1 MNAPITKDQFTFS
14 LGYAS
19 YIDYSYDEAPAT
31 VVKLPKRGIGQWLNR
46 AVAAFAEWRRQRMA
60 LRDMAR
66 LTERELADIGLSRA
80 DMLRVFDPAFAADHA
95 RGRDYVAS

>member
-46 AVAAFAEWRRQRMA
+46 AVATLAERRRRRVELQEMA
-60 LRDMAR
+60 MMTD
-66 LTERELADIGLSRA
+66 RELFDIGLSRS
-80 DMLRVFDPAFAADHA
+80 DVSRVFDPAFAADHA
-95 RGRDYVAS
+95 RGRDYVA